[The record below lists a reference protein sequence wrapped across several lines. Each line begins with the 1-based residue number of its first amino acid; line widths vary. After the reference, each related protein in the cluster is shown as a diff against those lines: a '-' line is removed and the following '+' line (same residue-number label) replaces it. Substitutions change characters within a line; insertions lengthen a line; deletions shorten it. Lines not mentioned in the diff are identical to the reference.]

1 LEEIDFDNCR
11 HDIMQESGVIVM
23 EMDLNYQLY
32 QRNSFGHHITQDE
45 TLTVYKNIAWL
56 IGLIINAIVL
66 VTY

>member
-1 LEEIDFDNCR
+1 
-11 HDIMQESGVIVM
+11 M

-32 QRNSFGHHITQDE
+32 QRNSFGYHITQDE